1 MRGSC
6 LKTSIADRRV
16 SLMLSGDMSQWRTSR
31 PVTKAGGIKRLGPP
45 SGTYALRGAR
55 AGLAERRWQLVEPT
69 LDTNLTF
76 RSELS

>member
-45 SGTYALRGAR
+45 SGTYALRG
-55 AGLAERRWQLVEPT
+55 LVLGWPSGDGSLLSRLWTPT
-69 LDTNLTF
+69 
-76 RSELS
+76 